1 MARNTRKPRP
11 VGRPVTRD
19 EVANLAQFKSDATVA
34 STGLSV
40 YIVKALVDDGLIR
53 QTGKVDT
60 GKRGRPAHTFKL
72 TSKGAKRVKRA
83 EAKVA
88 A

>member
-1 MARNTRKPRP
+1 MARKANK

-19 EVANLAQFKSDATVA
+19 QVANLAQFKEDATVA

-40 YIVKALVDDGLIR
+40 YIIKSLVADGLVR
-53 QTGKVDT
+53 QVASVKTGQ
-60 GKRGRPAHTFKL
+60 RGRPALTYKL

-88 A
+88 T

>member
-1 MARNTRKPRP
+1 MARKANK

-19 EVANLAQFKSDATVA
+19 QVENLAQFKQDATVA

-40 YIVKALVDDGLIR
+40 YIIKSLVADGLVR
-53 QTGKVDT
+53 QVSNVQTGR
-60 GKRGRPAHTFKL
+60 RGRPALTYKL

>member
-1 MARNTRKPRP
+1 MAKKNP

-19 EVANLAQFKSDATVA
+19 QVANLAKFKTDATLA

-40 YIVKALVDDGLIR
+40 YITKALVEDGLIR
-53 QTGKVDT
+53 QTGKVET
-60 GKRGRPAHTFKL
+60 GKSGRPAHTYKL
-72 TSKGAKRVKRA
+72 TSKGSKRVKRA

>member
-1 MARNTRKPRP
+1 MAKKNP

-19 EVANLAQFKSDATVA
+19 QITNLAQFKSEATVA

-40 YIVKALVDDGLIR
+40 YIVKSLVADGLIKPV
-53 QTGKVDT
+53 GKVET

-72 TSKGAKRVKRA
+72 TSKGSKRVKRA